1 MRIGVDATC
10 WTNKRGYGRF
20 ARSLLRPTVALDTEN
35 QYTFF
40 VDDTSDEFPL
50 PEDVEIVRVATDV
63 PTVKAAAADG
73 SRSPRDLWSCSR
85 AFSRA
90 KMDLFFFPSVYS
102 YVPMLSRVPQLVT
115 IHDVIPEL
123 FPQLVFPSLRSKLF
137 WRAKV
142 WLGCAQARLVLTV
155 SDYSRKCL
163 AEQLHIPEHRMRVV
177 NEASDPVF
185 RVLENPQPTPL
196 LERLGLTR
204 ATRYFCYVGGFS
216 PHKNLPLLV
225 HAFAELQK
233 FPEHDDVRLVFGGDY
248 EGDVFYSGYRQ
259 LVEQVKAAGLTDKVI
274 FTGYLRDADLLALL
288 NMTQGLL
295 LPSFCEGFGL
305 PAIEAAA
312 CGAPVVATKHS
323 PLPELLG
330 EAAIILDLQNH
341 MEWTSAMLEILKDPA
356 RRERMRAA
364 GLAAAARLSW
374 ENSARQLLAIFDEVL
389 EKRVAAD

>member
-20 ARSLLRPTVALDTEN
+20 ARSLLRPTVALDKEN

-50 PEDVEIVRVATDV
+50 PEGVEIVRVATDV

-73 SRSPRDLWSCSR
+73 SRSPRDLWACSR
-85 AFSRA
+85 AFSRS

-102 YVPMLSRVPQLVT
+102 YVPIFSRVPQLVT

-123 FPQLVFPSLRSKLF
+123 FPHLVFPSLRSKLF

-185 RVLENPQPTPL
+185 RVLDDPQPTPL
-196 LERLGLTR
+196 LKMLGITR
-204 ATRYFCYVGGFS
+204 ETRYFCYVGGFS

-225 HAFAELQK
+225 DAFAGLQK
-233 FPEHDDVRLVFGGDY
+233 FPEFEDVRLVFGGDY
-248 EGDVFYSGYRQ
+248 EGDVFFSGYRE
-259 LVEQVKAAGLTDKVI
+259 LVQRVQNAGLTDKVI
-274 FTGYLRDADLLALL
+274 FTGYLRDNDLLALL

-330 EAAIILDLQNH
+330 EAAIILDLQNN
-341 MEWTSAMLEILKDPA
+341 MEWTSAMMEILKDPA

-364 GLAAAARLSW
+364 GLTAAAKLSW
-374 ENSARQLLAIFDEVL
+374 ENSARQLLAIFEEVR

>member
-10 WTNKRGYGRF
+10 WTNRRGYGRF
-20 ARSLLRPTVALDTEN
+20 ARSLLRPTVALDREN
-35 QYTFF
+35 HYTFF
-40 VDDTSDEFPL
+40 VDDASDEFPF
-50 PEDVEIVRVATDV
+50 PDGVDIVRVASTV

-73 SRSPRDLWSCSR
+73 SRSPRDLWACSR

-90 KMDLFFFPSVYS
+90 GLDLFFFPSVYS
-102 YVPMLSRVPQLVT
+102 YVPLFSRVPQLVT

-123 FPQLVFPSLRSKLF
+123 FPELVFPSLRSKLF

-155 SDYSRKCL
+155 SEYSRKCL

-185 RVLENPQPTPL
+185 YVQENPQPTPL

-204 ATRYFCYVGGFS
+204 GTRFLTYVGGFS
-216 PHKNLPLLV
+216 PHKNLSLLV
-225 HAFAELQK
+225 KVCSDLQSRPG
-233 FPEHDDVRLVFGGDY
+233 FDDVRLVFGGDY
-248 EGDVFYSGYRQ
+248 EGDVFFSCYRQ
-259 LVEQVKAAGLTDKVI
+259 LVAQVQTAGLADKVI

-288 NMTQGLL
+288 NMTQVLL

-312 CGAPVVATKHS
+312 CGAPVIATTRS

-330 EAAIILDLQNH
+330 EGAIILEPEDRAG
-341 MEWTSAMLEILKDPA
+341 WTAAVTSILTDSAL
-356 RRERMRAA
+356 RERMRTAA
-364 GLAAAARLSW
+364 LAAAAKLSW
-374 ENSARQLLAIFDEVL
+374 ENSARQLLAIFEEVR
-389 EKRVAAD
+389 ESRAKAA